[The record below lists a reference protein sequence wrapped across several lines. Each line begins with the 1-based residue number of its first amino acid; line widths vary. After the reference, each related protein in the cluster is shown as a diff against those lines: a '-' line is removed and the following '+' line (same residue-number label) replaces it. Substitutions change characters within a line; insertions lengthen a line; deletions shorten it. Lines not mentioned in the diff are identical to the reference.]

1 MAQSACRC
9 WNQISGDGKRKRVR
23 EKLVAVAPFL
33 CSCPRVATLG
43 IRYSIADY
51 TPQQRKMLV
60 SASQILFPTQ
70 RFVKILHAAGKITF
84 PSYFTYSVQ
93 KSRLMQEVLFQF
105 LKCPHPLTRIYYGH
119 QKSSI
124 IEGFSFPLKAM
135 GPKMTDNARLV
146 SNECDLNIISKVY
159 NPLIIQEVL
168 NYRERF
174 RLLFVNYECS
184 GVLKRIPEV
193 ELGRFGGC
201 EVPSDS
207 CLDQVEVPVCL
218 GGEIVSY
225 LEKFLRSVQIDD
237 IAAEIG
243 ITGDGWRLIE
253 LSRPPVY
260 WKTAAGPIN
269 RFSLISSMIESN
281 LL

>member
-1 MAQSACRC
+1 
-9 WNQISGDGKRKRVR
+9 
-23 EKLVAVAPFL
+23 
-33 CSCPRVATLG
+33 
-43 IRYSIADY
+43 
-51 TPQQRKMLV
+51 
-60 SASQILFPTQ
+60 
-70 RFVKILHAAGKITF
+70 
-84 PSYFTYSVQ
+84 
-93 KSRLMQEVLFQF
+93 
-105 LKCPHPLTRIYYGH
+105 
-119 QKSSI
+119 
-124 IEGFSFPLKAM
+124 
-135 GPKMTDNARLV
+135 
-146 SNECDLNIISKVY
+146 
-159 NPLIIQEVL
+159 
-168 NYRERF
+168 
-174 RLLFVNYECS
+174 
-184 GVLKRIPEV
+184 V

-201 EVPSDS
+201 AVPSDS